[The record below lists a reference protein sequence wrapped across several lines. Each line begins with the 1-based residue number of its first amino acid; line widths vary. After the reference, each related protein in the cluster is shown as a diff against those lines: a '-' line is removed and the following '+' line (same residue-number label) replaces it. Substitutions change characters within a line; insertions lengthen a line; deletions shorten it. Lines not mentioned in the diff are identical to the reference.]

1 MGDKK
6 SIPDLIDKRLQ
17 DRLVDRGEI
26 SAAVLKQYM
35 EQLPDLTDEAE
46 AINLGGEA
54 APVADDGESA

>member
-6 SIPDLIDKRLQ
+6 SIPELIDKRLQ
-17 DRLVDRGEI
+17 ERLVDRGEI
-26 SAAVLKQYM
+26 SADALKQYL

-54 APVADDGESA
+54 APAAEDGETA

>member
-6 SIPDLIDKRLQ
+6 SIPELIDKRLQ

-26 SAAVLKQYM
+26 SADTLKQYF

-54 APVADDGESA
+54 APASEDGETA

>member
-54 APVADDGESA
+54 APVANDGESA

>member
-54 APVADDGESA
+54 TPVADDGETA